1 MYAGDRSLPQSYV
14 AFGAKVYSVADGT
27 VVAVNRG
34 LPEQIPEV
42 WPTGLALNDFG
53 GNYVIADIGNGHYA
67 FYAHLQNGSVTVNVG
82 DRLRAGQVIGL
93 LGNTGNSAGPHLH
106 FHIVDGPD
114 PLASNGVPF
123 EIDSFRLEAR
133 IGSDAGLDR
142 LIAGGKADYAPNG
155 DVGQRVKQMPLTFD
169 VMTYKAG
176 N

>member
-1 MYAGDRSLPQSYV
+1 MATMRSTLTFRM
-14 AFGAKVYSVADGT
+14 A
-27 VVAVNRG
+27 
-34 LPEQIPEV
+34 
-42 WPTGLALNDFG
+42 
-53 GNYVIADIGNGHYA
+53 
-67 FYAHLQNGSVTVNVG
+67 VTVNVG

-133 IGSDAGLDR
+133 IGSDASLDR
-142 LIAGGKADYAPNG
+142 LIAGGKALYAANT
-155 DVGQRVKQMPLTFD
+155 DVGQRDRQMPLTFD